1 MSENKVI
8 TGVLWFSVYTLL
20 AALFLK
26 RPPKRLPVGRLIL
39 TVISAFFIFVML
51 AGALLWIAFALWAAV
66 IAFWIVYIVRYVR
79 AARVLK
85 TEPSAAPAQE

>member
-1 MSENKVI
+1 M
-8 TGVLWFSVYTLL
+8 
-20 AALFLK
+20 
-26 RPPKRLPVGRLIL
+26 

-79 AARVLK
+79 AARALK
-85 TEPSAAPAQE
+85 TEPSAAQAQE

>member
-1 MSENKVI
+1 M
-8 TGVLWFSVYTLL
+8 
-20 AALFLK
+20 FLK

-51 AGALLWIAFALWAAV
+51 AGALLWIALALWVAV

-85 TEPSAAPAQE
+85 TEPSAAQAQE